1 MTPPSYA
8 MFWTIGEGPRV
19 VGRVELDGDSVALS
33 ATVPTQSIE
42 RVGFRE
48 LASVLLERGSL
59 HLARLGLPTIHIGS
73 LDTPGALRELH
84 DRLAEATQGAGAR

>member
-1 MTPPSYA
+1 
-8 MFWTIGEGPRV
+8 MFWTIGEGPRL
-19 VGRVELDGDSVALS
+19 VGRIELDRDSVELS
-33 ATVPTQSIE
+33 ATGPTRSIE

-48 LASVLLERGSL
+48 LGEVLIERGLL

-84 DRLAEATQGAGAR
+84 DRLAEATHGAGTR